1 MKVRIKTKTL
11 DGADV
16 AKTGDGAACRSCGN
30 VQAREQKKFPRDN
43 FRMGH
48 GCFGRGGHTGH
59 RSFAKRNFFLLL
71 TATQLSQTTA
81 TSCKDIETNQW
92 QPGWLPSPRR
102 SSSSLQP
109 ARQSTAPQARRL
121 PPGGVMSIDDDAL
134 AWDALPCGW
143 GHRRRATTCPI
154 DVCLWRAER
163 AEENFGPRGH
173 TLWTRLFR
181 RWGHPP
187 PHACFAGTDETS
199 FVRGPVPRT
208 KLVII

>member
-1 MKVRIKTKTL
+1 MGRPHAAQTKVVFVVKPRP
-11 DGADV
+11 
-16 AKTGDGAACRSCGN
+16 
-30 VQAREQKKFPRDN
+30 VQARQQKKFPRDN

-59 RSFAKRNFFLLL
+59 RSFAKRKKKETPQLNPAGYSLR
-71 TATQLSQTTA
+71 TDATNSHKESRTTA
-81 TSCKDIETNQW
+81 TSSKDFETNQC

-121 PPGGVMSIDDDAL
+121 PPGGVIDVDRRRRARL
-134 AWDALPCGW
+134 GRPCGW

-187 PHACFAGTDETS
+187 PHACFTGTDETS
-199 FVRGPVPRT
+199 FVGGPVRG
-208 KLVII
+208 